1 MGGWH
6 LEIFKMAMYMTFPVA
21 MFHYFNQPEYFEKWV
36 NQIHLVTHRKINLIK
51 YSYFQVT
58 ETKRQLYP
66 PEKKGHRDEI
76 EVCKNAIMLP
86 DPVTGCCFLTSR
98 LQSDQ

>member
-36 NQIHLVTHRKINLIK
+36 
-51 YSYFQVT
+51 T

-76 EVCKNAIMLP
+76 EVTIRTMREKHDKEIINALAEYENK
-86 DPVTGCCFLTSR
+86 
-98 LQSDQ
+98 